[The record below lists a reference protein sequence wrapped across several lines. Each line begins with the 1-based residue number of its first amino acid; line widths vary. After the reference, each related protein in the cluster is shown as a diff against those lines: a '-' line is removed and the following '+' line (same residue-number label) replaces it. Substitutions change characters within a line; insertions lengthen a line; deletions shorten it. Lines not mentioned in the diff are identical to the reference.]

1 MKPTEATSPHRRR
14 HLFIEASTIDPLY
27 TYRLQSKHK
36 FILKKILFD
45 GGQYRRHA
53 DCAGPSMMRKR
64 RFCETLGV
72 RRKIPSEYQRFWGHC
87 RMRTACRKRSDAMAE
102 ARRMAI
108 CYLHVA
114 RRIYRAKS
122 VGKSRALGRRR
133 SSSTLPE
140 SRDRDENAKVTRLFE
155 PFRTFRICHR
165 QGNSIHILSPFFSS
179 NVYIPD
185 ISITQL
191 LLLSYLMPRGKTR

>member
-1 MKPTEATSPHRRR
+1 
-14 HLFIEASTIDPLY
+14 
-27 TYRLQSKHK
+27 
-36 FILKKILFD
+36 
-45 GGQYRRHA
+45 
-53 DCAGPSMMRKR
+53 MMRKR

-165 QGNSIHILSPFFSS
+165 QGNSIHILSPFFFLQMFIYLTYRSPSCSYYHIWCRGERRDEVFEYPYHIMTFSS
-179 NVYIPD
+179 
-185 ISITQL
+185 
-191 LLLSYLMPRGKTR
+191 LSLFFPI

>member
-1 MKPTEATSPHRRR
+1 
-14 HLFIEASTIDPLY
+14 
-27 TYRLQSKHK
+27 
-36 FILKKILFD
+36 
-45 GGQYRRHA
+45 
-53 DCAGPSMMRKR
+53 MMRKR

-191 LLLSYLMPRGKTR
+191 LLLSYLMPRGKTRWSLWISVSYHDIFLSLSLFSNIIKPMSIT